1 MNVTQQHTKQ
11 IITFQGSSKTISL
24 SVKLFSN
31 SFVDCLISSIKIK
44 IPKLTK
50 SCPPTSYNIKMKV
63 CGYHWVEIIISW
75 LKP

>member
-11 IITFQGSSKTISL
+11 IITFQGSSKTIGL

-50 SCPPTSYNIKMKV
+50 NCPPTSYILQYQN
-63 CGYHWVEIIISW
+63 ESLW
-75 LKP
+75 LSLG